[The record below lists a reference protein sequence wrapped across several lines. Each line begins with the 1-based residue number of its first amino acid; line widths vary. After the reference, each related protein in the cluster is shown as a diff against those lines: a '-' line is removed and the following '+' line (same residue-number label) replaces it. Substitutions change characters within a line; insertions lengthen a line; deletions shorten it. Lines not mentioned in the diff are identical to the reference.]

1 MPSHDQ
7 TTNDDQTTDDDQTTE
22 PRTFDL
28 FELQSQD
35 PTKTFDLNLNEIAK
49 NYGTQAV
56 PVFQWVQKIKVGE
69 STYDE
74 RDDVD
79 TKMMKRYEDFV
90 EKYGQPSDMP
100 SPQELLENF
109 QKDSEYHFN
118 LNSFLQNEFI

>member
-7 TTNDDQTTDDDQTTE
+7 TTNDDQTNDDDQTTE

-35 PTKTFDLNLNEIAK
+35 PTKTFDDLTKRQIAK
-49 NYGTQAV
+49 SYGFSTV
-56 PVFQWVQKIKVGE
+56 PMFQWVQKIKVGE

-79 TKMMKRYEDFV
+79 TKMMKRYEDFIN
-90 EKYGQPSDMP
+90 KYGKPSDMP
-100 SPQELLENF
+100 SP
-109 QKDSEYHFN
+109 
-118 LNSFLQNEFI
+118 